1 MGTLITIIWVLCS
14 SLNSH
19 FAYGEGLDDPT
30 GQTGSHVC
38 PLMGEA
44 RPCDLEDKQFSKCE
58 NNNEHTKIE
67 IETLMIFWA
76 KRNGNGEC
84 L

>member
-1 MGTLITIIWVLCS
+1 
-14 SLNSH
+14 
-19 FAYGEGLDDPT
+19 
-30 GQTGSHVC
+30 
-38 PLMGEA
+38 MGEA

-67 IETLMIFWA
+67 IKTLMIFWA